1 MADASS
7 NNGQSGSNGGLTTMF
22 IAAATAI
29 VTGIP
34 TDFISEIVIFPF
46 YHNSSLGTEIVN
58 ASSSVLLPFY
68 EAAGEWFGVPSLLDS
83 GAANVPS
90 VSF

>member
-1 MADASS
+1 MADAKKPA
-7 NNGQSGSNGGLTTMF
+7 QKSGSNSGLTTMF
-22 IAAATAI
+22 IAAATAVI
-29 VTGIP
+29 TGIP

-58 ASSSVLLPFY
+58 ASSAILLPFY
-68 EAAGEWFGVPSLLDS
+68 EAVGEWFGVDS
-83 GAANVPS
+83 IFDTAAPDVPS

>member
-1 MADASS
+1 MADASK
-7 NNGQSGSNGGLTTMF
+7 SGSNGGLTTMF

-34 TDFISEIVIFPF
+34 TDFISEIIIFPF

-68 EAAGEWFGVPSLLDS
+68 EAVGEWFGVPSLLDA

>member
-1 MADASS
+1 MADAKQSS
-7 NNGQSGSNGGLTTMF
+7 GNGSLTTMF
-22 IAAATAI
+22 IAAATAVI
-29 VTGIP
+29 TGIP

-68 EAAGEWFGVPSLLDS
+68 EAAGEWFGVPSLLNA
-83 GAANVPS
+83 GAAHVPS

>member
-1 MADASS
+1 MADKNAKKT
-7 NNGQSGSNGGLTTMF
+7 SGNSGLTTMF
-22 IAAATAI
+22 IAAATA
-29 VTGIP
+29 VLTGIP

-68 EAAGEWFGVPSLLDS
+68 EAAGEWFGVPSIFEA
-83 GAANVPS
+83 GAPDIPS

>member
-1 MADASS
+1 MAETKKPA
-7 NNGQSGSNGGLTTMF
+7 QKSGSNGGLTTMF

-29 VTGIP
+29 ITGIP

-58 ASSSVLLPFY
+58 ASSAILLPFY
-68 EAAGEWFGVPSLLDS
+68 EAVGEWFGVESIFDT

>member
-1 MADASS
+1 MADA
-7 NNGQSGSNGGLTTMF
+7 NKSNGNTGLTTMF
-22 IAAATAI
+22 IAAATAVI
-29 VTGIP
+29 TGIP
-34 TDFISEIVIFPF
+34 TDFISEIIIFPF

-58 ASSSVLLPFY
+58 ASSSILLPFY
-68 EAAGEWFGVPSLLDS
+68 EAVGEWFGVPSLLNA

>member
-1 MADASS
+1 MADAAK
-7 NNGQSGSNGGLTTMF
+7 SGSNGSLTTMF

-68 EAAGEWFGVPSLLDS
+68 EAAGEWFGVPSIFEA
-83 GAANVPS
+83 GAHGIPS